1 MAAACGITTAHAA
14 QASANCQFAPG
25 PSGSVSVALSL
36 ALARAW
42 SQELR
47 GAAAEKECERLR
59 GIVSTALRHLHE
71 AGEGRRAGRIERGLN
86 GR

>member
-1 MAAACGITTAHAA
+1 MDDAT
-14 QASANCQFAPG
+14 
-25 PSGSVSVALSL
+25 
-36 ALARAW
+36 LARAW

-47 GAAAEKECERLR
+47 GAAAEKECEPPC
-59 GIVSTALRHLHE
+59 GIVSTALRYLRE